1 MLHAR
6 CVCRT
11 GDETG
16 YHAVVECPRAKA
28 LRQELRGSWNLPGE
42 EQFRYNGPD
51 WLILLLS
58 SISREVGAYILL
70 MFWRAWFLRNDVLHG
85 KGTASIIASTKFL
98 TRYAE
103 SLQVGRQETMK
114 ELDAKGKTKVH
125 EEWPRSMVSKGR
137 STGSQNR
144 KLRHHHRTGGL
155 K

>member
-1 MLHAR
+1 MPKSQSTETRAERELEFAGR
-6 CVCRT
+6 RT
-11 GDETG
+11 
-16 YHAVVECPRAKA
+16 V
-28 LRQELRGSWNLPGE
+28 
-42 EQFRYNGPD
+42 RYNGPD

-114 ELDAKGKTKVH
+114 EPDAKGKTKVH